1 MKRNVSNH
9 SYRDEKL
16 RSSHSENYETDLRRT
31 EEERLRRRREWIVEQ
46 QMLREH
52 EKLKKKKIL
61 EYEIRRA
68 LEKGL
73 SLPKERFS
81 HHSSNTSESKSPESQ
96 HRTVATLS
104 TSNTSILSKKLEAS
118 DGTTPLFKGPEGI
131 QVTAAE
137 LRRIKVYIHRNSFT
151 EDIHRNVSDEATD
164 DLQRDIINFEDVLV
178 KRREGEGSKSIFERE
193 EIKSVTAK
201 TEEIV
206 EHRTVVAINN
216 ENLENK
222 PEANKEYTTSSRS
235 RSPPCR
241 SSHHTRYKDSKHN
254 NRDSYRNDRDRDH
267 SRGGSRE
274 YKEKVRLHSQL
285 HTAEE
290 KHLRERKSNRDNSHS
305 KGGEQR
311 AWVKDSHN
319 SNKSS
324 KHERPYRE
332 KSRERFRERRER
344 DKSRERRLPPSHYI
358 EPIPVPVY
366 YGGFPPRPIM
376 VGPLVPIPRQVP
388 LKGIRHMMSPL
399 RPYPPRFI
407 QPDIYRFC
415 PFPNPNLGQCING
428 GFMMNGKLLH

>member
-16 RSSHSENYETDLRRT
+16 RSSHSENYETGLRRT

-52 EKLKKKKIL
+52 ERLKKKKIL

-73 SLPKERFS
+73 PLPKERFS
-81 HHSSNTSESKSPESQ
+81 HHSSNTSESKSPENQ

-104 TSNTSILSKKLEAS
+104 TSNTSILSKKLEPS

-235 RSPPCR
+235 RSPPYR

-267 SRGGSRE
+267 SRGGSGE
-274 YKEKVRLHSQL
+274 YKEKVRPHSQL

-388 LKGIRHMMSPL
+388 LKGSRHMMSPL

-415 PFPNPNLGQCING
+415 PFPNPR
-428 GFMMNGKLLH
+428 FRPMY